1 MAKRKYEMKKR
12 AEAQEATR
20 RRIVEA
26 AVELHEALGPAQ
38 TSISA
43 IAERA
48 GVQRHTYYRHF
59 PDERS
64 LAMACS
70 GLHIERKPPPDPE
83 PWAEI
88 DEPVERLAIGL
99 DELYRYYTSDERML
113 TSVLRDAE
121 FDPLTREIATIRFG
135 GPMMAIHAVLAKG
148 LPRPALALIG
158 LALQFTTWRSLTRD
172 SGLTH
177 EQAVDTMVGAIAGV
191 SANGVP
197 RTRRRRR
204 SAAPHQASA
213 PRKPVPR

>member
-1 MAKRKYEMKKR
+1 MAKRKYQMKKR

-64 LAMACS
+64 LVMACS
-70 GLHIERKPPPDPE
+70 GLYEERNPMPDYE
-83 PWAEI
+83 LWAEI
-88 DEPVERLAIGL
+88 EDPLERLATGL
-99 DELYRYYTSDERML
+99 DDLYTYYGANEPML
-113 TSVLRDAE
+113 SSVTRDAE
-121 FDPLTREIATIRFG
+121 LDPLVREIVEMRFG
-135 GPMMAIHAVLAKG
+135 RTAMEMHQMLSVGVPKAAQ
-148 LPRPALALIG
+148 ALIG
-158 LALQFTTWRSLTRD
+158 LALQFTTWRSLTRE
-172 SGLTH
+172 SGLGH
-177 EQAVDTMVGAIAGV
+177 DQAVDTMVGAVAAL

-204 SAAPHQASA
+204 SAAPRPATALS
-213 PRKPVPR
+213 